1 MVFCLRQYVLGELR
15 MPYPKPSGS
24 NNCKTG
30 TAHSI
35 LWNPSWPAS
44 LALEGLHHT
53 GNGVQRICLRA
64 SKVDGY
70 KTTAPEI
77 WMKVWAYTKFDY
89 VLQVSVRIS
98 TYQTVHLHLFSRP
111 SPIRQ
116 AQYSTPIFLVEIVVG
131 TQPGHDQILDPST
144 LSPWIVMVS
153 PGGSTALNTRGSRTS
168 TSTSKDSRTKT

>member
-77 WMKVWAYTKFDY
+77 WMIVWAYTKFDY

-116 AQYSTPIFLVEIVVG
+116 AQYIIHQSFWWKLLLEPNQAMTRF
-131 TQPGHDQILDPST
+131 
-144 LSPWIVMVS
+144 WI
-153 PGGSTALNTRGSRTS
+153 PQLCRRG
-168 TSTSKDSRTKT
+168 